1 MKIAHIAAA
10 VGAGLLTTACVTPG
24 LAGTLPPKL
33 FLSADGVALSS
44 TPGKGVLK
52 RSIEVDRTT
61 GKAHAAWTA
70 SSDQS
75 WLTVTASGTT
85 GGKLTVEAD
94 TTGLAADQD
103 YTADVTVST
112 DDGFTDS
119 ETLHVGL
126 WIGSS
131 KPGTVQIQ
139 QTVESIATNPVLPY
153 AYVTDGGANIKVY
166 NVYSGAAVTTFRN
179 VAPTLGSMDVSSDGA
194 TLFATD
200 TTGYKIVALDAASGT
215 VLSKYK
221 VGYAIDGFFAMAYAR
236 PYGQPALYLGPNGN
250 GAGGVIAYPSGDV
263 LVSGGFGNGGS
274 NYLAVTPDGRS
285 VYTVT
290 MFLSPGSLYGYS
302 LSANSKGF
310 SVKSLDSLFDAG
322 SNCRD
327 LAVSRDG
334 KHVYPACGAPYEF
347 AVFDGKT
354 LSQVQTL
361 PAAPYPA
368 NVEIDTF
375 DNAVGGIDG
384 VAENNEDV
392 FVYNQKGK
400 ARGTVSTPVQG
411 EQQAALKVSG
421 DSTRVVN
428 ATESFGTQMLLFRN
442 MP

>member
-1 MKIAHIAAA
+1 MKSVRIAAA
-10 VGAGLLTTACVTPG
+10 ACAGLLTLVCAAPG
-24 LAGTLPPKL
+24 FAAALAPKL

-44 TPGKGVLK
+44 TPGKSVLK

-61 GKAHAAWTA
+61 GKAQAAWTA

-75 WLTVTASGTT
+75 WLSVTASGAT
-85 GGKLTVEAD
+85 GGKLTVQAD
-94 TTGLAADQD
+94 PTGLAADQE
-103 YTADVTVST
+103 YTANVTVST
-112 DDGFTDS
+112 DDGFTDT

-126 WIGSS
+126 WVGSS
-131 KPGTVQIQ
+131 KPGTVQLQ
-139 QTVESIATNPVLPY
+139 QTVESVATNPVLPY

-166 NVYSGAAVTTFRN
+166 NVYSGAVVTTFHN
-179 VAPTLGSMDVSSDGA
+179 VAPTLGYMDVSSDGA
-194 TLFATD
+194 TLFAAD
-200 TTGYKIVALDAASGT
+200 TTNFKIVALDAASGA
-215 VLSKYK
+215 VLSKYQ
-221 VGYAIDGFFAMAYAR
+221 VGYQIDSYFSMVYAR
-236 PYGQPALYLGPNGN
+236 PYGQPALYLSPNGN
-250 GAGGVIAYPSGDV
+250 GAGGIIAYPSGDT
-263 LVSGGFGNGGS
+263 LLSGGFGNGDT
-274 NYLAVTPDGRS
+274 NFLAVTPDGRG

-302 LSANSKGF
+302 LSATSKGF
-310 SVKSLDSLFDAG
+310 SLKSLGSLFDAG

-347 AVFDGKT
+347 GVFDGKT
-354 LSQVQTL
+354 LTQVQTL
-361 PAAPYPA
+361 AAAPYPA

-375 DNAVGGIDG
+375 DNVVGGIDG

-428 ATESFGTQMLLFRN
+428 ATESFNTQFLLFRN